1 MNRVERLIR
10 NADLALYR
18 LTHAAA
24 AAVATHK
31 THKEKTP
38 SSFSVCVYHKREGSK
53 EYIKRRR
60 RRRQHRRRGDK
71 DESKKKK
78 MISRCLCASAA
89 GYL

>member
-24 AAVATHK
+24 AAAAVATHK

-38 SSFSVCVYHKREGSK
+38 SFSVCIIKGREAKNTLNVVVVVVGNIDVGGIK
-53 EYIKRRR
+53 MKAKRRR
-60 RRRQHRRRGDK
+60 
-71 DESKKKK
+71 
-78 MISRCLCASAA
+78 
-89 GYL
+89 